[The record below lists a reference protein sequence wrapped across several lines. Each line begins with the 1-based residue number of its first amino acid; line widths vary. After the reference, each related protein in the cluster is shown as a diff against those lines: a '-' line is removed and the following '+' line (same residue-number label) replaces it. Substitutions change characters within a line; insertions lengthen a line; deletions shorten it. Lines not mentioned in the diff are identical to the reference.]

1 LGSPAAVRYPRGKGP
16 GVEQDG
22 ELLEVPVG
30 KARVVRESTS
40 TGKRVAILG
49 FGLMVERL
57 RSVADDL
64 HATLVDMRFVKPID
78 EAMIEEV
85 AKSHDLIVTGED
97 GVVMGGAGTAVLEV
111 MAKKGLMTP
120 ALVLGI
126 EDHFVDQGTTEE
138 LFEDCGLGLERIK
151 ARILE
156 RLGD

>member
-1 LGSPAAVRYPRGKGP
+1 L
-16 GVEQDG
+16 
-22 ELLEVPVG
+22 
-30 KARVVRESTS
+30 
-40 TGKRVAILG
+40 
-49 FGLMVERL
+49 
-57 RSVADDL
+57 ADDL

-85 AKSHDLIVTGED
+85 AKSHDLIVTAED